1 MRLDAAAVSASSQLE
16 GSVTAR
22 GPEVLLGE
30 VKSTDNHTASLNQ
43 ERGSPVC
50 VDMRA

>member
-16 GSVTAR
+16 GSVTAS

-43 ERGSPVC
+43 ERGSPVGI
-50 VDMRA
+50 DMRA